1 MPKLFCA
8 AGRDARQQAAVQ
20 VLRRAGYAAAGPE
33 CASRADYL
41 LLPMSQQRV
50 SDEVARVLQAARPG
64 TLVLAGRPGPPVR
77 AAVRQANLPL
87 VDYFAR
93 PELEMLNAVPTAEA
107 CLALLLQLRR
117 RTIWESDFLV
127 LGYGRVGRAVADRL
141 ALLGGRVTV
150 AARRAEARAAARC
163 AGHQTEPLA
172 ALPGLLPG
180 APAVI
185 NTIPALVLPRAL
197 LQQLPPGALVVDL
210 ASEPG
215 GVDFTA
221 AQALGVQAVQALALP
236 GRCAPYTA
244 GELIGQAVLAI
255 LADRGEQ
262 P

>member
-1 MPKLFCA
+1 MPKLFCV
-8 AGRDARQQAAVQ
+8 AGQDARQQAAAQ
-20 VLRRAGYAAAGPE
+20 VLRRAGYAVAGPD
-33 CASRADYL
+33 CAARAAYA

-50 SDEVARVLQAARPG
+50 SDEVARILQAARPG
-64 TLVLAGRPGPPVR
+64 TLVLAGRPGPPVL

-93 PELEMLNAVPTAEA
+93 PELETLNAVPTAEA
-107 CLALLLQLRR
+107 CLALLLQLRQ
-117 RTIWESDFLV
+117 RTIWESAFLV

-150 AARRAEARAAARC
+150 AARRAEPRAAARS
-163 AGHQTEPLA
+163 AGHRAKPLA
-172 ALPGLLPG
+172 ALPALLPR
-180 APAVI
+180 AQTVV
-185 NTIPALVLPRAL
+185 NTIPAVVLPRAL
-197 LQQLPPGALVVDL
+197 LQQLPRGALVVDL
-210 ASEPG
+210 ASAPG
-215 GVDFTA
+215 GVDFAA

-244 GELIGQAVLAI
+244 GELIGQTVLAI